1 MNFIKIRFIFY
12 IISLFF
18 IFSGA
23 VLIITSGIRFST
35 EFKGGTNISFTS
47 ETTSVKDIDK
57 LAKDTIESTAVVSKI
72 SNSYTLHFDSSL
84 SEEKL
89 AKIKEELTKKP
100 ISGNISEVLVVS
112 PTVGGEL
119 ITKTALA
126 IFISVIVIFIF
137 VAYSFKNSVSAFS
150 AILAMLHDTFILIG
164 FFALF
169 GKLFGVQVDL
179 LIITA
184 LLTVLSFSL
193 YDTIVIFDKVRE
205 NIKKESLLDYKNIL
219 DKSVKQTMVRSINN
233 SLTSILA
240 LFALS
245 LFVSGS
251 IYWFLIALLIGVVFG
266 TYSSPFVAVPLFY
279 DLNRLIKKYKKSN

>member
-12 IISLFF
+12 FISLFF
-18 IFSGA
+18 IVCSFFL
-23 VLIITSGIRFST
+23 VVFFKINFST
-35 EFKGGTNISFTS
+35 DFKGGTNISFVSTN
-47 ETTSVKDIDK
+47 TSVKDVEKIT
-57 LAKDTIESTAVVSKI
+57 KDLVDSTSQVSKI
-72 SNSYTLHFDSSL
+72 SNSYTVHFNSSL

-89 AKIKEELTKKP
+89 SKIKEQITKEP
-100 ISGNISEVLVVS
+100 IKGEITEVLVVS

-126 IFISVIVIFIF
+126 ILISVIVIFIF
-137 VAYSFKNSVSAFS
+137 VAYSFKNTISAVS

-205 NIKKESLLDYKNIL
+205 NVKKESTLDYKSIL

-233 SLTSILA
+233 SLTSVLA

-245 LFVSGS
+245 LFVSGT
-251 IYWFLIALLIGVVFG
+251 IYWFLIALLIGVIFG

-279 DLNRLIKKYKKSN
+279 DIDKLVKKYKKR